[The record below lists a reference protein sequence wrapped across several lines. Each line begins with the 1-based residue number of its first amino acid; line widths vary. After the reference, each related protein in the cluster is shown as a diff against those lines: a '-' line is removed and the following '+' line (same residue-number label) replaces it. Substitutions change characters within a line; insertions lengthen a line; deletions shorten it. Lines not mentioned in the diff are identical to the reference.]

1 MRICFADALLFL
13 YLCAP
18 NEKNKQMKKTIH
30 ALLLIFMNCVLPIL
44 GQPQWSAP
52 TKVFLMHSSGNHLKM
67 DEANGGRL
75 EAPTAEHPQRI
86 TFIPDGKGYYSLQA
100 DNADLF
106 LSLSGSWNTLFIAD
120 SASSQAKF
128 AIERATGSFVRLRCK
143 ANSKCLGTD
152 GSSAEQ
158 KVFADKSGSDILH
171 YWYFADSPTAEAP
184 CDTITYP
191 VVPMV
196 RQSFEGWGV
205 SLCWWAN
212 MCGKW
217 SDEKIDELV
226 DWMVSEDGLNFNIF
240 RYNIGGGDDPENRNC
255 TAHHMGKGKGLR
267 AEMEGFKDFS
277 GDVYHWER
285 DEAQRKIM
293 LKIREKRPDAIF
305 EAFSNSAPYYMTYS
319 GCVAGN
325 TDANQDNLKPEYYEE
340 FAHYLVDVCKHYQ
353 DEYGIIFRTLE
364 PFNEPVTNYWK
375 ANGGQE
381 GCHFSTNAQ
390 ISFLK
395 VLQQI
400 LKESGLPT
408 VISSSDETD
417 VSQGVK
423 DFSTY
428 QTSGALQML
437 GQWNTHTYQHS
448 ISGRTKQAF
457 LAHQAGLPLWMSEVG
472 AKGDLSLAQVLF
484 DDIRYLQPIAWA
496 DWQYMEENG
505 STWGMIGGNFSD
517 QTYYKMKK
525 YFTRQQCSRFI
536 RPGYDIVTSLNNQ
549 SLAALSPQRDTL
561 VVVLLNEGVKVVHHL
576 NLTAFDD
583 VYPDIEAY
591 RTSDTEDMAKV
602 NDCFDIE
609 GHQLHVLLP
618 AQSITTLLIP
628 VATRATATPSLQT
641 DCDYLIVPRNET
653 TRCVAVKSDGTLQL
667 ADIDAEQPQTWR
679 LTADGMSYRLSNA
692 DGLTITASRY
702 ATSNVLKALPTAT
715 DYQSFAIEPTDYP
728 YFKIVPETEPQYA
741 MELVSEKTTAGTA
754 VKLWRYDDGN
764 APTHRQWMLVA
775 MPTNSSDDIKDVMA
789 KNAGSLGMGDG
800 VYNLA
805 GMRVVSGVPTPMELR
820 QLSPGYYVV
829 VCEGLAKKMVV
840 R

>member
-1 MRICFADALLFL
+1 
-13 YLCAP
+13 
-18 NEKNKQMKKTIH
+18 MKKTIH
-30 ALLLIFMNCVLPIL
+30 TMLLLLWVCILPIY
-44 GQPQWSAP
+44 GQTQWSEP
-52 TKVFLMHSSGNHLKM
+52 TTVFLMHSSGNHLKM
-67 DEANGGRL
+67 DETNGGRL
-75 EAPTAEHPQRI
+75 EAPTAEHPQTI

-100 DNADLF
+100 DNAGLF
-106 LSLSGSWNTLFIAD
+106 LALSGSWNTLFIAD
-120 SASSQAKF
+120 SASANAKF
-128 AIERATGSFVRLRCK
+128 AIEKATGSFVRLRCK

-152 GSSAEQ
+152 GNNADQ
-158 KVFADKSGSDILH
+158 KVFADKSGNDLLH
-171 YWYFADSPTAEAP
+171 YWFFADSPTAEVP

-240 RYNIGGGDDPENRNC
+240 RYNIGGGDDPENRHC

-277 GDVYHWER
+277 GDEYHWER
-285 DEAQRKIM
+285 DAAQRKIM
-293 LKIREKRPDAIF
+293 LKIREKWPDAIF

-325 TDANQDNLKPEYYEE
+325 TDASQDNLKPEYYEE
-340 FAHYLVDVCKHYQ
+340 FARYLVDVCKHYK

-390 ISFLK
+390 IRFLK
-395 VLQQI
+395 VLQPI

-408 VISSSDETD
+408 VIASSDETD
-417 VSQGVK
+417 VAQAVK
-423 DFSTY
+423 DFSAY
-428 QTSGALQML
+428 QTAGALQML
-437 GQWNTHTYQHS
+437 GQWNTHTYQNS
-448 ISGRTKQAF
+448 IAGRTKQAF

-472 AKGDLSLAQVLF
+472 AKGDLSLAQLLF

-517 QTYYKMKK
+517 QTCYKMKK
-525 YFTRQQCSRFI
+525 YFTRQQCTRFI

-549 SLAALSPQRDTL
+549 SLAALSPQRDKL
-561 VVVLLNEGVKVVHHL
+561 VVVLLNEGARIVHRL
-576 NLTAFDD
+576 NLAAFGDIQ
-583 VYPDIEAY
+583 PDIEVY

-602 NDCFDIE
+602 DDCLTIE
-609 GHQLHVLLP
+609 DQHLRVVLP

-628 VATRATATPSLQT
+628 VTAGDVADQSLHT

-667 ADIDAEQPQTWR
+667 ADIDAQQPQTWR
-679 LTADGMSYRLSNA
+679 LTEEGTSYRISNA
-692 DGLTITASRY
+692 DGLAITASRY
-702 ATSNVLKALPTAT
+702 ATSNVLKALPSGT
-715 DYQSFAIEPTDYP
+715 DYQSFAIQTTDYP
-728 YFKIVPETEPQYA
+728 YCKIVPEEEPQYA
-741 MELVSEKTTAGTA
+741 MELVSEKTAAGTA

-764 APTHRQWMLVA
+764 APTHRQWMLVP
-775 MPTNSSDDIKDVMA
+775 MPVQSSDHIRGVLV
-789 KNAGSLGMGDG
+789 KNSETLGASDG

-805 GMRVVSGVPTPMELR
+805 GMRVISGEPSLVAMR
-820 QLSPGYYVV
+820 QLSQGCYVV
-829 VCEGLAKKMVV
+829 VSKGKAKKVVV